1 MPQDN
6 SGSARL
12 ICREKNMKSTRA
24 NVTVSSIERRLKS
37 STAGSSPQSL
47 TDIEISRDS
56 YAINNSQSSA
66 LPRQQAQ
73 LVLADPYR
81 VIELVMKLDS
91 DFLFSSNFWPQE
103 IIHRTISRSRS
114 RKVLPAVTVVCH
126 SPHVEIDSK

>member
-1 MPQDN
+1 
-6 SGSARL
+6 
-12 ICREKNMKSTRA
+12 MKSTRA

-73 LVLADPYR
+73 LVLADAYR

-91 DFLFSSNFWPQE
+91 DFLFSSNFFFVFWPQE

-126 SPHVEIDSK
+126 SPHVEIDS